1 MNPGMRALII
11 TAPPGYLELL
21 MPLPKALT
29 VSARAEGMYP
39 FVRVFAHRLSE
50 IRDFARRL
58 PKHAAP
64 NALVWNS

>member
-29 VSARAEGMYP
+29 VSARA
-39 FVRVFAHRLSE
+39 
-50 IRDFARRL
+50 
-58 PKHAAP
+58 
-64 NALVWNS
+64 